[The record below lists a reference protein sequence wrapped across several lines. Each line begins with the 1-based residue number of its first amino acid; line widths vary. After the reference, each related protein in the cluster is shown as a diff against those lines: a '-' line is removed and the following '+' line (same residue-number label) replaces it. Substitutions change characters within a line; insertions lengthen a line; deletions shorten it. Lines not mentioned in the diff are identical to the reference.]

1 MKFGLENVSRLCAAL
16 DHPERAFTSVIV
28 AGTNGKGSVTAM
40 VHRGLRAA
48 GHHAARYTSPH
59 LERLEERFVIDDSD
73 VDTDALRR
81 AIERV
86 RGAIEKLQQPGAL
99 DAAPTFFECA
109 TAVAF
114 DLFREAGV
122 RIAVLEVGLG
132 GRLDATNVVQP
143 VLAAITSIGL
153 DHQAQLGN
161 TLASIALEKAGVIK
175 PQTPVVVGE
184 LPREA
189 QRVVEEV
196 CRERGATLI
205 RASDCADSATLART
219 TPLALAGRHQQHNA
233 MVAACVLGE
242 IDRLGFP
249 VGAAAIRTALTDV
262 RWPGR
267 LERFSFGGTE
277 VLLDAA
283 HNPDGAGALADYLA
297 GTGWHDATLVFAA
310 MQDKAVDAMLTP
322 LAAVCA
328 TVICTAPPL
337 PRAMPPEALAAI
349 ARAVPGARW
358 RVDTAADPEAALAL
372 AAAVSG
378 RVVVAG
384 SIFLTGP
391 VRGILRARQPRRPA

>member
-1 MKFGLENVSRLCAAL
+1 MKFGLENISRLCAAL
-16 DHPERAFTSVIV
+16 DHPERAFASIIV

-48 GHHAARYTSPH
+48 GHRAARYTSPH
-59 LERLEERFVIDDSD
+59 LERLEERFVIDDD
-73 VDTDALRR
+73 EVGTDALRR
-81 AIERV
+81 GIDRV
-86 RGAIEKLQQPGAL
+86 RGAIDELQQSGAL
-99 DAAPTFFECA
+99 DAPPTFFECA
-109 TAVAF
+109 TAAAF

-143 VLAAITSIGL
+143 LLAAITSIGL

-161 TLASIALEKAGVIK
+161 TLESVAFEKAGVVK
-175 PQTPVVVGE
+175 PGIPVVVGD
-184 LPREA
+184 LPVEA
-189 QRVVEEV
+189 QRVVEQI
-196 CRERGATLI
+196 CREREAKLI
-205 RASDCADSATLART
+205 RASTCGASATLART

-233 MVAACVLGE
+233 LVAACVLGE

-249 VGAAAIRTALTDV
+249 VSASAIRTALSDV
-262 RWPGR
+262 HWPGR
-267 LERFSFGGTE
+267 LERFSIGGTE
-277 VLLDAA
+277 FLLDAA
-283 HNPDGAGALADYLA
+283 HNPDGAAALADYLA
-297 GTGWHDATLVFAA
+297 GSEWRDATLVFAA
-310 MQDKAVDAMLTP
+310 MQDKAVDAMLAP

-328 TVICTAPPL
+328 TVICTALPL
-337 PRAMPPEALAAI
+337 PRALPADALARI

-358 RVDTAADPEAALAL
+358 TVKTATDPDAAISMAAADSA
-372 AAAVSG
+372 

>member
-1 MKFGLENVSRLCAAL
+1 MKFGLENISRLCAAL
-16 DHPERAFTSVIV
+16 DHPERAFASIIV

-48 GHHAARYTSPH
+48 GHRAARYTSPH
-59 LERLEERFVIDDSD
+59 LERLEERFVVDDNE
-73 VDTDALRR
+73 VDTDALRGALGR
-81 AIERV
+81 VREAIER
-86 RGAIEKLQQPGAL
+86 LQQSGAL
-99 DAAPTFFECA
+99 EAPPTFFECA
-109 TAVAF
+109 TAAAF

-143 VLAAITSIGL
+143 IVAVITSIGL

-161 TLASIALEKAGVIK
+161 TLESVAFEKAGVIK
-175 PQTPVVVGE
+175 PGIPVVIGD
-184 LPREA
+184 LPVEA

-196 CRERGATLI
+196 CHERQARLI
-205 RASDCADSATLART
+205 RASKCGDSAALART

-233 MVAACVLGE
+233 LVAACVLGE

-249 VGAAAIRTALTDV
+249 VSAGAIATALSDV
-262 RWPGR
+262 HWPGR
-267 LERFSFGGTE
+267 LERVSLGGTE
-277 VLLDAA
+277 FLLDAA
-283 HNPDGAGALADYLA
+283 HNPDGAAALADYLA
-297 GTGWHDATLVFAA
+297 GSEWRGATLVFAA
-310 MQDKAVDAMLTP
+310 MQDKVAGEMLAP
-322 LAAVCA
+322 LAAVCPM
-328 TVICTAPPL
+328 VICTAPAT
-337 PRAMPPEALAAI
+337 PRAMPADALAGV

-358 RVDTAADPEAALAL
+358 TVKTAPDPDAAITIAAADSA
-372 AAAVSG
+372 

>member
-1 MKFGLENVSRLCAAL
+1 MKFGLENISRLCAAL
-16 DHPERAFTSVIV
+16 DHSERAFASIIV

-48 GHHAARYTSPH
+48 GHRAARYTSPH
-59 LERLEERFVIDDSD
+59 LERLEERFVIDDEE
-73 VDTDALRR
+73 VGTDALRR
-81 AIERV
+81 GIDRV
-86 RGAIEKLQQPGAL
+86 RGAIARLQQSGAL
-99 DAAPTFFECA
+99 DAPPTFFECA
-109 TAVAF
+109 TAAAF

-143 VLAAITSIGL
+143 LLAAITSIGL

-161 TLASIALEKAGVIK
+161 TLESVAFEKAGVIK
-175 PQTPVVVGE
+175 PSIPVVVGD
-184 LPREA
+184 LPVEA
-189 QRVVEEV
+189 QRVVEQI
-196 CRERGATLI
+196 CREREATLI
-205 RASDCADSATLART
+205 RASSCGASTALART

-233 MVAACVLGE
+233 LVAACVLGE

-249 VGAAAIRTALTDV
+249 VSASAIRTALSDV
-262 RWPGR
+262 HWPGR
-267 LERFSFGGTE
+267 LERFSVGGTE
-277 VLLDAA
+277 FLLDAA
-283 HNPDGAGALADYLA
+283 HNPDGAAALADYLA
-297 GTGWHDATLVFAA
+297 GSEWRDATLVFAA
-310 MQDKAVDAMLTP
+310 MQDKAVDAMLAP

-337 PRAMPPEALAAI
+337 PRALPADALARI

-358 RVDTAADPEAALAL
+358 TVKTATDPDAAISMAAADSA
-372 AAAVSG
+372 

>member
-1 MKFGLENVSRLCAAL
+1 MKFGLENISRLCAAL
-16 DHPERAFTSVIV
+16 DHPERAFASIIV

-48 GHHAARYTSPH
+48 GHRAARYTSPH
-59 LERLEERFVIDDSD
+59 LERLEERFVIDDQE
-73 VDTDALRR
+73 VGADALRR
-81 AIERV
+81 GIDRV
-86 RGAIEKLQQPGAL
+86 RGAIERLQQSGAL
-99 DAAPTFFECA
+99 DAPPTFFECA

-143 VLAAITSIGL
+143 LLAAITSIGL

-161 TLASIALEKAGVIK
+161 TLESVAFEKAGVVK
-175 PQTPVVVGE
+175 PGIPVVVGD
-184 LPREA
+184 LPVEA
-189 QRVVEEV
+189 QRVVEQI
-196 CRERGATLI
+196 CRERDAKLI
-205 RASDCADSATLART
+205 RASTCGASAALART

-233 MVAACVLGE
+233 LVAACVLGE

-249 VGAAAIRTALTDV
+249 VSASAIATALSDV
-262 RWPGR
+262 QWPGR
-267 LERFSFGGTE
+267 LEPLSVGGTE
-277 VLLDAA
+277 FLLDAA
-283 HNPDGAGALADYLA
+283 HNPDGAAALADYLA
-297 GTGWHDATLVFAA
+297 GSEWRDATLVFAA
-310 MQDKAVDAMLTP
+310 MQDKAVDAMLAP

-328 TVICTAPPL
+328 TVICTALPL
-337 PRAMPPEALAAI
+337 PRAMPADALARI
-349 ARAVPGARW
+349 ARTVAGARW
-358 RVDTAADPEAALAL
+358 TVKTAADPDAAITM
-372 AAAVSG
+372 AAAHSV